1 MARLPLT
8 RRAGFPSVRAMRYCE
23 RLNGRIADAGTR
35 LCVGLDPRPERI
47 DGDIGEFLHRVIGE
61 TAEHAAAFKPNIAY
75 FEALGWRGVQ
85 MLEELLEKMPS
96 EVPVI
101 LDCKRSDIGET
112 QRYYA
117 RGYFEHW
124 NVDAVT
130 LNPFLGFDTI
140 EPFLQYEGKGVYLL
154 AVTSNSGS
162 ADFQMKK
169 TADGRYLFE
178 LVQEFAVKADGMA
191 GDVGLVVGL
200 TNASEDVRRRISDLP
215 LLMPGLGAQGG
226 DLESLASDHRK
237 APVVV
242 NVSRGVLYSD
252 VPFAEAARGF
262 AEKINSVFDCD

>member
-1 MARLPLT
+1 
-8 RRAGFPSVRAMRYCE
+8 MRYSE
-23 RLNGRIADAGTR
+23 RLTARIESAGTR
-35 LCVGLDPRPERI
+35 LCVGLDPRPEMI
-47 DGDIGEFLHRVIGE
+47 DGDIAEFLDRVVGE
-61 TAEHAAAFKPNIAY
+61 TAEHAAAFKPNMAY
-75 FEALGWRGVQ
+75 FEALGLRGLQ
-85 MLEELLEKMPS
+85 ILEDLLENMPK

-117 RGYFEHW
+117 RAYFEHW

-140 EPFLQYEGKGVYLL
+140 EPFLQYEGKGAYLL
-154 AVTSNSGS
+154 AVTSNAGS
-162 ADFQMKK
+162 ADFQMQR

-178 LVQEFAVKADGMA
+178 LVQDMATKAKGLP

-200 TNASEDVRRRISDLP
+200 TNASNEVRSRIADLP

-226 DLESLASDHRK
+226 DLQELAKDQRR

-242 NVSRGVLYSD
+242 NVSRGVLYDGDS
-252 VPFAEAARGF
+252 FAESARRF
-262 AEKINSVFDCD
+262 KDQINSVMLSD